1 MIRSNLLAFANIAMA
16 ATPVLAIAIAIAA
29 YSNTLPLF

>member
-1 MIRSNLLAFANIAMA
+1 MIRANLLTFANLILA
-16 ATPVLAIAIAIAA
+16 ATPVLAIAAGV

>member
-1 MIRSNLLAFANIAMA
+1 MIRTNLLAIANIALA
-16 ATPVLAIAIAIAA
+16 ATPVLAIAIAA